1 MSRLFRAAGAGLSG
15 LLIAAALSGCAA
27 LSREDFTAAEA
38 YRARPEAAAD
48 IRFNADDPEAAL
60 AFTNRTRRQLA
71 ANGDRRLDIL
81 AISGGGAD
89 GAFGAGLLVGW
100 TKAKTRPTF
109 EVVTGVSTGALI
121 APFAYLGPTWDK
133 QLSAAYAGGGA
144 SGVLKGRGLGV
155 LFSSSLYSP
164 EALRRLVESYCTPV
178 MLHEIAEQHA
188 KGRRLLIATT
198 NLDSQRTVVWDMGAI
213 AARGGPD
220 GLKLFRDVLVAS
232 AAIPGVFPPVMIP
245 VTAPDGRVID
255 EMHVDGGVTAPF
267 VTIPEGLYF
276 WEAPDAQPLRGRI
289 YVIVNGKI
297 DPSFAVVRGRAPTIL
312 GRTFDTMMKTTL
324 RAHIVAN
331 RAFAERNN
339 MDFLV
344 AEVPHD
350 ADSGSLNFQPDDMR
364 KLFGLGEQR
373 ALSGQ
378 AWTQV
383 D

>member
-1 MSRLFRAAGAGLSG
+1 M
-15 LLIAAALSGCAA
+15 
-27 LSREDFTAAEA
+27 
-38 YRARPEAAAD
+38 
-48 IRFNADDPEAAL
+48 
-60 AFTNRTRRQLA
+60 
-71 ANGDRRLDIL
+71 
-81 AISGGGAD
+81 
-89 GAFGAGLLVGW
+89 
-100 TKAKTRPTF
+100 
-109 EVVTGVSTGALI
+109 
-121 APFAYLGPTWDK
+121 
-133 QLSAAYAGGGA
+133 
-144 SGVLKGRGLGV
+144 LKGRGLGV

-289 YVIVNGKI
+289 YVIVNGKT